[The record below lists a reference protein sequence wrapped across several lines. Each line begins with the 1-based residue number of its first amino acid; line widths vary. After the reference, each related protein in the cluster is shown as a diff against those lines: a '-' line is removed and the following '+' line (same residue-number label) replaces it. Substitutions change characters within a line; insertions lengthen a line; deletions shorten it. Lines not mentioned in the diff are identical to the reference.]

1 MTQPNL
7 MTLKT
12 NTLFKILLMK
22 PYKSR
27 IFKKLFNTILHKP
40 IKICITIKKMKTL
53 IIIWNMKIKNSR
65 TNCKTINM
73 NKQHKM
79 NTLTN
84 IIFNTKMCSKML
96 ITTKIK
102 FLLYLMEQKMK
113 IMKTMLVRMNK
124 LTKKLI

>member
-102 FLLYLMEQKMK
+102 FLLYLME
-113 IMKTMLVRMNK
+113 
-124 LTKKLI
+124 